1 LLCKYPL
8 SHVSHVTLSFATDH
22 REKQSTMT
30 TLLLVKSVRQQA
42 GYLQSKCPLLHLS
55 YVTFRR
61 LCHVVLFGLEAVY
74 Y

>member
-8 SHVSHVTLSFATDH
+8 PHVSHVTLSFATDH